1 MDSYFAELVEL
12 VDTIF
17 AVYRKGKV
25 FVRNFEKGVDNTK
38 WS

>member
-17 AVYRKGKV
+17 AVYWKGKV
-25 FVRNFEKGVDNTK
+25 FARNFEKGG
-38 WS
+38 